1 MPTPLT
7 HTQKNELKA
16 RAQRLEPV
24 IKLGQGGIT
33 PAFLQSLNEALDR
46 HGLVKVKFV
55 AFKEEK
61 KLLVPQM
68 VEQTQSYLIMRV
80 GNVAV
85 FYREPLDKAAE

>member
-7 HTQKNELKA
+7 HAQKNELKA

-33 PAFLQSLNEALDR
+33 PAFLQSLNEALDL

-61 KLLVPQM
+61 KILVPQM
-68 VEQTQSYLIMRV
+68 VEQTQSHLIMRV

-85 FYREPLDKAAE
+85 LYREPIDKASE

>member
-7 HTQKNELKA
+7 HAQKNDLKA

-24 IKLGQGGIT
+24 IKLGQGGIS
-33 PAFLQSLNEALDR
+33 PAFIQSLNEALDQ
-46 HGLVKVKFV
+46 HHLVKVKFV

-61 KLLVPQM
+61 KILVPQI
-68 VEQTQSYLIMRV
+68 VEQTQSHLIMRV

-85 FYREPLDKAAE
+85 FYREQPEADSE